1 MTVQELDETYR
12 ILVAS
17 PEVAPFAKTGGLAD
31 VAGSLPK
38 ALAVMGNDVRVVM
51 PRYRGITDVRTVGDF
66 PVWVGW
72 RKVTA
77 ILREGVIRA
86 RLNGAEKLVPVYF
99 IDNYHYFDRDNMYM
113 YFDEA
118 ERFAF
123 FSRAILEMIRHLGW
137 APHIIHC
144 NDWQTGPVPLLLR
157 EQYSRDPFYQGTASV
172 FTIHNLQYQGN
183 YPRETLHLLGLGDE
197 YFTPER
203 IEFYGDVSFMKAGI
217 LYADVINTVSKTYAK
232 EIQTPE
238 YGQRMDG
245 VLRARSK
252 DLHGILN
259 GLNYHE
265 FNPETD
271 ARIYRNYGLGN
282 IEDKKENKYALQRDM
297 NLPSSTAPLLG
308 VVSRLVDQKGLDLI
322 ADAMDEM
329 MGMDLQFVLL
339 GTGDPYYENLFRS
352 LRQRYPDKIAV
363 EIGFNVVL
371 AQRIYAGCD
380 MFLMPSRFEPGG
392 LGQLI
397 AMRYGTIPIVRST
410 GGLADTVTNYEP
422 ERQVG
427 NGFTFAEYSSDA
439 LLDTIRRAMDVYR
452 DKRRWTALV
461 ENVMRHDFSWNRSA
475 AEYMGLYGIA
485 RNKLEAVPV
494 PA

>member
-1 MTVQELDETYR
+1 MNVQQLDETYK
-12 ILVAS
+12 ILIAS

-38 ALAVMGNDVRVVM
+38 ALTTMGNDVRVVM
-51 PRYRGITDVRTVGDF
+51 PKYRGITDYKTIGDF
-66 PVWVGW
+66 PVQVGS
-72 RKVTA
+72 RKATA

-86 RLNGAEKLVPVYF
+86 RLDNVESLVPVYF

-123 FSRAILEMIRHLGW
+123 FSKAILEMIKYLQW

-157 EQYSRDPFYQGTASV
+157 EKYPHDPFYRGIASV
-172 FTIHNLQYQGN
+172 FTIHNLKYQGN
-183 YPRETLHLLGLGDE
+183 YPKDVLHLLGLGDE
-197 YFTPER
+197 YFTPNS
-203 IEFYGDVSFMKAGI
+203 IEFYGSASFMKAGI

-232 EIQTPE
+232 EIQTPI
-238 YGQRMDG
+238 YGQMMDG
-245 VLRARSK
+245 VLKARSQ
-252 DLHGILN
+252 DVYGILN

-271 ARIYRNYGLGN
+271 ARIYRNYGP
-282 IEDKKENKYALQRDM
+282 EDHNEKKENKYALQREIG
-297 NLPSSTAPLLG
+297 LPPGDAPLIG
-308 VVSRLVDQKGLDLI
+308 IVSRLVDQKGLDLVAEVI
-322 ADAMDEM
+322 PEIVQRDI
-329 MGMDLQFVLL
+329 QFVVL
-339 GTGDPYYENLFRS
+339 GTGDPYYEELFRS
-352 LRQRYPDKIAV
+352 FHKTYPNRVAV
-363 EIGFNVVL
+363 EIGFNVAL

-380 MFLMPSRFEPGG
+380 MFLMPSRFEPCG

-397 AMRYGTIPIVRST
+397 SMRYGTIPIVRST
-410 GGLADTVTNYEP
+410 GGLADTVVNYEP
-422 ERQVG
+422 NKQAG
-427 NGFTFAEYSSDA
+427 NGFTFAEYSSDSLFDA
-439 LLDTIRRAMDVYR
+439 IIRAINTYQ
-452 DKRRWTALV
+452 DKRRWVALV

-475 AEYMGLYGIA
+475 AEYMSIYGVA
-485 RNKLEAVPV
+485 RNRLESLSY

>member
-12 ILVAS
+12 ILIAS

-38 ALAVMGNDVRVVM
+38 ALAAMGNDVRVVM
-51 PRYRGITDVRTVGDF
+51 PRYRWVTEARTVGDF
-66 PVWVGW
+66 PVSVGP
-72 RKVTA
+72 RKETA
-77 ILREGVIRA
+77 VLREGVIRA
-86 RLNGAEKLVPVYF
+86 RLNGAERLVPVYF

-113 YFDEA
+113 YYDEA

-137 APHIIHC
+137 APHVIHC

-157 EQYSRDPFYQGTASV
+157 EHYSRDPLYQGIATV

-183 YPRETLHLLGLGDE
+183 YPRETLSLLGLGDE
-197 YFTPER
+197 YFSPER
-203 IEFYGDVSFMKAGI
+203 IEFYGDISFMKAGI
-217 LYADVINTVSKTYAK
+217 VYSDVLNTVSKTYAK

-238 YGQRMDG
+238 YGQRMEG
-245 VLRARSK
+245 ILRARGR

-282 IEDKKENKYALQRDM
+282 LEDKKENKYALQRDM
-297 NLPSSTAPLLG
+297 NLPVSDAPLLG

-322 ADAMDEM
+322 ADAMGEM
-329 MGMDLQFVLL
+329 VRMDLQLVLL
-339 GTGDPYYENLFRS
+339 GTGDPRYEEIFRS
-352 LRQRYPDKIAV
+352 LRAAYPDKVAV

-397 AMRYGTIPIVRST
+397 SMRYGTIPVVRST

-422 ERQVG
+422 ERHVG
-427 NGFTFAEYSSDA
+427 NGFTFAEYSTEA
-439 LLDTIRRAMDVYR
+439 LLDAVGRAVGAYKDR
-452 DKRRWTALV
+452 RRWLGLV
-461 ENVMRHDFSWNRSA
+461 ENAMRHDFSWARSA

-485 RNKLEAVPV
+485 RNKLEAAQV